1 MAIIRVEELS
11 PFPYD
16 FFKTVVAPYK
26 NAQFIWCQEEHRNS
40 GAWQFVEP
48 RINLVNKTKKIIF
61 LFI

>member
-40 GAWQFVEP
+40 GAW
-48 RINLVNKTKKIIF
+48 
-61 LFI
+61 